1 MIAVRSSLLL
11 NLLHVFAVAILL
23 TWPAADA
30 FNAYGCSSIDK
41 SSHSTNGGRSGGC
54 SSTTGTTAL
63 HAIKAGDKLPWVDVH
78 WGFNPPTILALPEYV
93 ARRNVI
99 IVGVPGAFTSNAQ
112 VSTYLANSNQLKQL
126 GVDEVIVT
134 AVNDGAVMGVWQHKV
149 NTAGTIVTFFADP
162 HGHLRD
168 ECGTAADNVDW
179 ERRLGLLGR
188 SKPFVM
194 YVEGCVVKY
203 FAVADSDE
211 DGTTH
216 AEAMMGIIE
225 RIRSEEMQFAQ

>member
-11 NLLHVFAVAILL
+11 NLLFAVAILL

-30 FNAYGCSSIDK
+30 FLSSNAYGCNSIDK
-41 SSHSTNGGRSGGC
+41 SSHSPTSV
-54 SSTTGTTAL
+54 SSTSTTAL
-63 HAIKAGDKLPWVDVH
+63 DAIKAGDKLPWVDVH

-168 ECGTAADNVDW
+168 ECGTAANNVDW